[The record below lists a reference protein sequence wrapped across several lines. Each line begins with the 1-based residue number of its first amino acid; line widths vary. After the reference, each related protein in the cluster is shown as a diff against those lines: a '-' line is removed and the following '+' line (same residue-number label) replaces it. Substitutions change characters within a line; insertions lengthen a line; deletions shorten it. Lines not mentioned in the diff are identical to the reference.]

1 MKHLANAVFGLL
13 LALSFGVEAHAQ
25 TSTANT
31 IVVEQPWARATP
43 GGAKTGAAYM
53 TLKNNGA
60 SADRLLSATTSVAEK
75 VQFHKMTSEGGVSR
89 MQEMPN
95 VNLEPGAQVVFQPG
109 GMHMMLVEL
118 KQPLKEGQT
127 LSITLQ
133 FEKGESIAATV
144 PIEKVGAMG
153 PGHMGSMTDMPNHM
167 MGK

>member
-1 MKHLANAVFGLL
+1 MRHLANEVFALL
-13 LALSFGVEAHAQ
+13 LALSIGVEAHAQ
-25 TSTANT
+25 TSAAST

-60 SADRLLSATTSVAEK
+60 SGDRLLSATTSVAEK
-75 VQFHKMTSEGGVSR
+75 VQFHKMTNEGGVSR

-133 FEKGESIAATV
+133 FEKAGSIAATV
-144 PIEKVGAMG
+144 PIEKVGAMR
-153 PGHMGSMTDMPNHM
+153 PGNVGSMQGPDHTM
-167 MGK
+167 KQ